1 MNKKIS
7 IFLLC
12 VNFCF
17 SQDKSIISN
26 LENLT
31 LNIGEVFKPESQAIN
46 SDGSA
51 VECAKVIYFN
61 KKGVFSTAKSIIFDR
76 DKGTLKAND
85 PGTHEVV
92 AVCIDIKGSRLTK
105 TFNVNV
111 NYPKIKNVRLLTD
124 QKSVYVG
131 NYVRLNFVVTDE
143 LDNKRIIN
151 YWNYDMVQK
160 YFANVGVNLTSS
172 NNKIRIDSSNNILAI
187 EEGNTTITANFDGVT
202 DKIDIYIQK
211 NPISELNLISDNSNV
226 KTGDV
231 VNFLFSV

>member
-76 DKGTLKAND
+76 DKEHLKLMIQ
-85 PGTHEVV
+85 ELM
-92 AVCIDIKGSRLTK
+92 K
-105 TFNVNV
+105 
-111 NYPKIKNVRLLTD
+111 LL
-124 QKSVYVG
+124 QYV
-131 NYVRLNFVVTDE
+131 
-143 LDNKRIIN
+143 
-151 YWNYDMVQK
+151 
-160 YFANVGVNLTSS
+160 LTS
-172 NNKIRIDSSNNILAI
+172 
-187 EEGNTTITANFDGVT
+187 TGVA
-202 DKIDIYIQK
+202 
-211 NPISELNLISDNSNV
+211 
-226 KTGDV
+226 
-231 VNFLFSV
+231 

>member
-92 AVCIDIKGSRLTK
+92 AVCIDINGSRLTK

-111 NYPKIKNVRLLTD
+111 NYPKIKNVKLLTD

-143 LDNKRIIN
+143 LDNK
-151 YWNYDMVQK
+151 
-160 YFANVGVNLTSS
+160 
-172 NNKIRIDSSNNILAI
+172 
-187 EEGNTTITANFDGVT
+187 
-202 DKIDIYIQK
+202 
-211 NPISELNLISDNSNV
+211 
-226 KTGDV
+226 
-231 VNFLFSV
+231 

>member
-12 VNFCF
+12 INFCF

-31 LNIGEVFKPESQAIN
+31 LNIGEVFKPKSQAIN
-46 SDGSA
+46 SDGSSI
-51 VECAKVIYFN
+51 ECVKIIYFN

-76 DKGTLKAND
+76 EKGTLKAND

-92 AVCIDIKGSRLTK
+92 AVCIDSNGNRLTK

-111 NYPKIKNVRLLTD
+111 NYPKIKNVKLLTD
-124 QKSVYVG
+124 QKSIYVG
-131 NYVRLNFVVTDE
+131 NYVKLTFEVTDE
-143 LDNKRIIN
+143 FDNKRIID
-151 YWNYDMVQK
+151 YWNYDNAQR

-172 NNKIRIDSSNNILAI
+172 NR
-187 EEGNTTITANFDGVT
+187 
-202 DKIDIYIQK
+202 
-211 NPISELNLISDNSNV
+211 
-226 KTGDV
+226 
-231 VNFLFSV
+231 